1 MKGWHGMS
9 LKFLGS
15 CGPPS
20 PHSWQPQAQ
29 WWLEHHLAS
38 LPLLLLVESSLLQA
52 ESSQLQLFP
61 TQVPPE
67 SKRAKNINKSFKTS
81 QNRSKA
87 TRIYHNLSDI
97 IRMGGDGIGWDML
110 GMNVPGCPWN
120 ILGRLHLTFGNCRR
134 SVCLSIHWHRCR
146 FWCRLSLPCSRS
158 CLFICNFCRRRFH
171 LQAKRQHMAT
181 HINKSFNI
189 FENVHNLLDVIRVGG
204 DGICWESF
212 GIVWICWHQCSCFFW
227 AAFSWFLEPSGAA
240 GAVFWAATF
249 VNAGSAC
256 KQDGNKSFKTCQN
269 LSMIFK
275 GYQNLSEIIN

>member
-29 WWLEHHLAS
+29 CWLEHHLAS

-110 GMNVPGCPWN
+110 GMNVPGCPWMSLKY
-120 ILGRLHLTFGNCRR
+120 LGSPSLDLWQLQAQ
-134 SVCLSIHWHRCR
+134 CLLEHP
-146 FWCRLSLPCSRS
+146 LASLP
-158 CLFICNFCRRRFH
+158 
-171 LQAKRQHMAT
+171 
-181 HINKSFNI
+181 
-189 FENVHNLLDVIRVGG
+189 
-204 DGICWESF
+204 
-212 GIVWICWHQCSCFFW
+212 
-227 AAFSWFLEPSGAA
+227 FL
-240 GAVFWAATF
+240 
-249 VNAGSAC
+249 
-256 KQDGNKSFKTCQN
+256 
-269 LSMIFK
+269 M
-275 GYQNLSEIIN
+275 